1 MHFGGAIFSNFAPR
15 IKQDD
20 GMERIT
26 ILDKS
31 KKKERQHKD
40 TFPIA

>member
-1 MHFGGAIFSNFAPR
+1 MHFGGAIFSNYAPR

-31 KKKERQHKD
+31 KKRAA
-40 TFPIA
+40 T

>member
-31 KKKERQHKD
+31 KK
-40 TFPIA
+40 